1 MSRIAGQLR
10 FGMRDEPFRH
20 HDVIFFDMMESK
32 ASLTRGLNECTVFD
46 TEFEP
51 RPRVLLSQPV
61 IERILKLFLEA
72 SLID

>member
-10 FGMRDEPFRH
+10 FGMRDQPFRH
-20 HDVIFFDMMESK
+20 HYVIFFDMMEGK
-32 ASLTRGLNECTVFD
+32 ASLTRGVDECAVFD

-51 RPRVLLSQPV
+51 GPRVLLSEPV
-61 IERILKLFLEA
+61 FERVLKLLLEA